1 MVPPTNSS
9 TTNDM
14 ITEEPISPH
23 QIPRLTR
30 RLTGF
35 LPQEIKAI
43 DATIPLKSR
52 SLWQKHQ
59 VKKFENADQ
68 FEGRFIDH
76 VETTLARSLYNCDDL
91 AAYEATSMAVRDNLT
106 IDWNKTQQKF
116 TTRDPKRIYYLSL
129 EFLMGRALDNA
140 LINMDI
146 SDKNETDVNGASG
159 KPTKKK
165 EGAATNTKEMVAESL
180 DELGFRLED
189 VIEQEPDAALGNGG
203 LGRLAACF
211 IDSMATE
218 NIPAWGYGLRYEYG
232 IFAQKIIDG
241 YQVETPDYWLNLGN
255 AWEIER
261 NEVQFPVTF
270 YGYVDRSE
278 KNTSTLA
285 ASQWIGGERVLAC
298 AYDFPVPGYKTSN
311 VNNLR
316 LWKAKPTTE
325 FDFAKFNSGDYQ
337 NSVEAQQRAESITAC
352 LYPNDNFEQGK
363 ELRLKQQYFWCSAS
377 LHDIIR
383 RYKKTKRPWREFPD
397 QVAIQLNDTHPTL
410 AVVELQR
417 ILVDLEKLDWHDAWD
432 IVTKTFAY
440 TNHTVMQEALEKWP
454 VGLFGHLLPRH
465 LEIIYDINWFF
476 LQDVAKKFP
485 KDVDL
490 LSRISIIEEGGQ
502 ERQIRMA
509 FLAVVGSH
517 KVNGVAELHSE
528 LIKTTIFGDFV
539 KFFGPSKFTN
549 VTNGITPRRWL
560 KSANPAL
567 DKLISETLQDPEGN
581 YLLDMPALTKLSALA
596 DDKEFQKKWYKV
608 KKDNKIRLADLIKKL
623 NGGVDIIDRE
633 HIDDTLFDMQ
643 VKRIHEYK
651 RQQLNI
657 FGVIYRYLAMK
668 TMIANGASLKEVEEK
683 FPRKVSFFGGK
694 SAPGYYMAKL
704 IIKLI
709 NSVGDVINN
718 DVEIGNLLKVVFIPE
733 YNVSKAE
740 IIIPASDLSEHIST
754 AGTEAS
760 GTSNMKFA
768 MNGGLIIGTVDGAN
782 VEITREIG
790 EDNIFLFGNLS
801 ENVEELRYNHQ
812 YQETPIPEDLDKV
825 LKHIEEGNF
834 SPENPNEFQPIV
846 DTIKAH
852 GDYYLCSDDFDSYI
866 ATQELVD
873 QVFHTQR
880 DEWTKKSIL
889 SVANCG
895 FFSSDRC
902 IQEYSETI
910 WNVEPVK
917 K

>member
-1 MVPPTNSS
+1 MPPASTS

-14 ITEEPISPH
+14 ITEEPTSPH

-35 LPQEIKAI
+35 LPQEIKSI
-43 DATIPLKSR
+43 DTMIPLKSR
-52 SLWQKHQ
+52 ALWNKHQ
-59 VKKFENADQ
+59 VKKFNKAEDFQ
-68 FEGRFIDH
+68 DRFIDH
-76 VETTLARSLYNCDDL
+76 VETTLARSLYNCDDM
-91 AAYEATSMAVRDNLT
+91 AAYEAASMSIRDNLV

-116 TTRDPKRIYYLSL
+116 TTRDPKRVYYLSL

-140 LINMDI
+140 LINMKIEDPE
-146 SDKNETDVNGASG
+146 DPAASKG
-159 KPTKKK
+159 KPREMIK
-165 EGAATNTKEMVAESL
+165 GAL
-180 DELGFRLED
+180 DDLGFKLED
-189 VIEQEPDAALGNGG
+189 VLDQEPDAGLGNGG

-211 IDSMATE
+211 VDSMATE
-218 NIPAWGYGLRYEYG
+218 GIPAWGYGLRYEYG

-241 YQVETPDYWLNLGN
+241 YQVETPDYWLNSGN
-255 AWEIER
+255 PWEIER
-261 NEVQFPVTF
+261 NEVQIPVTF
-270 YGYVDRSE
+270 YGYVDRPE
-278 KNTSTLA
+278 GGKTTLS
-285 ASQWIGGERVLAC
+285 ASQWIGGERVLAV
-298 AYDFPVPGYKTSN
+298 AYDFPVPGFKTSN

-316 LWKAKPTTE
+316 LWQARPTTE
-325 FDFAKFNSGDYQ
+325 FDFAKFNNGDYK
-337 NSVEAQQRAESITAC
+337 NSVAQQQRAESITAV
-352 LYPNDNFEQGK
+352 LYPNDNFAQGK
-363 ELRLKQQYFWCSAS
+363 ELRLKQQYFWCAAS
-377 LHDIIR
+377 LHDILR
-383 RYKKTKRPWREFPD
+383 RFKKSKRPWTEFPD

-410 AVVELQR
+410 AIVELQR
-417 ILVDLEKLDWHDAWD
+417 VLVDLEKLDWHEAWD

-490 LSRISIIEEGGQ
+490 LSRISIIEENSP

-509 FLAVVGSH
+509 FLAIVGSH

-528 LIKTTIFGDFV
+528 LIKTTIFKDFV
-539 KFFGPSKFTN
+539 KFYGPSKFVN

-560 KSANPAL
+560 KQANPSLA
-567 DKLISETLQDPEGN
+567 KLISETLNDPTEE
-581 YLLDMPALTKLSALA
+581 YLLDMAKLTQLGKYVE
-596 DDKEFQKKWYKV
+596 DREFLKKWNQV
-608 KKDNKIRLADLIKKL
+608 KLNNKIRLVDLIKKE
-623 NGGVDIIDRE
+623 NDGVDIINRE
-633 HIDDTLFDMQ
+633 YLDDTLFDMQ

-651 RQQLNI
+651 RQQLNV
-657 FGVIYRYLAMK
+657 FGIIYRYLAMK
-668 TMIANGASLKEVEEK
+668 NMLKNGASIEEVAK
-683 FPRKVSFFGGK
+683 KYPRKVSIFGGK

-709 NSVGDVINN
+709 NCVADIVNN
-718 DVEIGNLLKVVFIPE
+718 DESIEHLLKVVFVAD

-760 GTSNMKFA
+760 GTSNMKFV

-790 EDNIFLFGNLS
+790 EDNVFLFGNLS

-812 YQETPIPEDLDKV
+812 YHPQDLPSSLDSV
-825 LKHIEEGNF
+825 LSYIESGQF
-834 SPENPNEFQPIV
+834 SPENPNEFKPLV
-846 DTIKAH
+846 DSIKYH
-852 GDYYLCSDDFDSYI
+852 GDYYLVSDDFESYL
-866 ATQELVD
+866 ATHELVD
-873 QVFHTQR
+873 QEFHNQR
-880 DEWTKKSIL
+880 SEWLKKSVL
-889 SVANCG
+889 SVANVG

-902 IQEYSETI
+902 IEEYSDTI
-910 WNVEPVK
+910 WNVEPVT
-917 K
+917 

>member
-1 MVPPTNSS
+1 MAPATTS
-9 TTNDM
+9 TNDM
-14 ITEEPISPH
+14 ITEEPSSPR
-23 QIPRLTR
+23 QVPRLAR

-43 DATIPLKSR
+43 DSTIPLKSR
-52 SLWQKHQ
+52 ALWNKHQ
-59 VKKFENADQ
+59 VKKFDDAESFQ
-68 FEGRFIDH
+68 TRFIDH
-76 VETTLARSLYNCDDL
+76 VETTLARSLYNCDNL
-91 AAYEATSMAVRDNLT
+91 AAYEAASMSVRDNLI

-116 TTRDPKRIYYLSL
+116 TTRDPKRVYYLSL

-140 LINMDI
+140 LINMDLDDDEV
-146 SDKNETDVNGASG
+146 STDKNNSSNPNNSKGEKKSSRDIISGA
-159 KPTKKK
+159 
-165 EGAATNTKEMVAESL
+165 L

-189 VIEQEPDAALGNGG
+189 VLEQEPDAGLGNGG

-211 IDSMATE
+211 VDSMATE
-218 NIPAWGYGLRYEYG
+218 NIPAWGYGLRYQYG

-241 YQVETPDYWLNLGN
+241 YQVETPDYWLNFGN

-261 NEVQFPVTF
+261 NEVQIPITF
-270 YGYVDRSE
+270 YGYVERDDGKDS
-278 KNTSTLA
+278 TTLA
-285 ASQWIGGERVLAC
+285 PSQWIGGERVIAV
-298 AYDFPVPGYKTSN
+298 AYDFPVPGYKTNN

-316 LWKAKPTTE
+316 LWQARPTTE

-337 NSVEAQQRAESITAC
+337 NSVEQQQRAESITAV

-377 LHDIIR
+377 LHDIVR
-383 RYKKTKRPWREFPD
+383 RFKKSKRPWAEFPD
-397 QVAIQLNDTHPTL
+397 EVAIQLNDTHPTL
-410 AVVELQR
+410 AIVELQR
-417 ILVDLEKLDWHDAWD
+417 ILVDLEKLDWHEAWK
-432 IVTKTFAY
+432 IVTATFAY

-476 LQDVAKKFP
+476 LQEVAKKFP
-485 KDVDL
+485 KDLDL
-490 LSRISIIEEGGQ
+490 LSRISIIEESGP

-509 FLAVVGSH
+509 YLAIVGSH

-528 LIKTTIFGDFV
+528 LIKKTIFSDFV
-539 KFFGPSKFTN
+539 KFYGASKFTN

-560 KSANPAL
+560 RQANPKLAE
-567 DKLISETLQDPEGN
+567 LISQTLNDPQ
-581 YLLDMPALTKLSALA
+581 YDFLLDMPRLTLLNKLA
-596 DDKEFQKKWYKV
+596 DDKEFHKKWNEV
-608 KKDNKIRLADLIKKL
+608 KIHNKLRLADLIKKL
-623 NGGVDIIDRE
+623 NDGVDIIDRE
-633 HIDDTLFDMQ
+633 HIATTLFDVQ

-657 FGVIYRYLAMK
+657 FGVLYRYLAMK
-668 TMIANGASLKEVEEK
+668 TMLQNGSTLEEVAK
-683 FPRKVSFFGGK
+683 VFPRKVSIFGGK

-709 NSVGDVINN
+709 NSVSEVINN
-718 DVEIGNLLKVVFIPE
+718 DIEIGDLLKVVFIPD

-812 YQETPIPEDLDKV
+812 YNPQELPENLEKV
-825 LKHIEEGNF
+825 LEYIERGEF
-834 SPENPNEFQPIV
+834 TDNPSEFQPIV
-846 DTIKAH
+846 DAVRKH
-852 GDYYLCSDDFDSYI
+852 GDYYLVSDDFDSYI

-873 QVFHTQR
+873 QVFHNEK
-880 DEWTKKSIL
+880 DEWIKKSIL
-889 SVANCG
+889 SVANIG

-902 IQEYSETI
+902 IQEYAETI

-917 K
+917 Q

>member
-1 MVPPTNSS
+1 MPPASTS

-14 ITEEPISPH
+14 ITEEPTSPH

-35 LPQEIKAI
+35 LPQEIKSI
-43 DATIPLKSR
+43 DTMIPLKSR
-52 SLWQKHQ
+52 ALWNKHQ
-59 VKKFENADQ
+59 VKKFNKAEDFQ
-68 FEGRFIDH
+68 DRFIDH
-76 VETTLARSLYNCDDL
+76 VETTLARSLYNCDDM
-91 AAYEATSMAVRDNLT
+91 AAYEAASMSIRDNLI

-116 TTRDPKRIYYLSL
+116 TTRDPKRVYYLSL

-140 LINMDI
+140 LINMKIEDPE
-146 SDKNETDVNGASG
+146 DPAASKG
-159 KPTKKK
+159 KPREMIK
-165 EGAATNTKEMVAESL
+165 GAL
-180 DELGFRLED
+180 DDLGFKLED
-189 VIEQEPDAALGNGG
+189 VLDQEPDAGLGNGG

-211 IDSMATE
+211 VDSMATE
-218 NIPAWGYGLRYEYG
+218 GIPAWGYGLRYEYG

-241 YQVETPDYWLNLGN
+241 YQVETPDYWLNSGN
-255 AWEIER
+255 PWEIER
-261 NEVQFPVTF
+261 NEVQIPVTF
-270 YGYVDRSE
+270 YGYVDRPE
-278 KNTSTLA
+278 GGKTTLS
-285 ASQWIGGERVLAC
+285 ASQWIGGERVLAV
-298 AYDFPVPGYKTSN
+298 AYDFPVPGFKTSN

-316 LWKAKPTTE
+316 LWQARPTTE
-325 FDFAKFNSGDYQ
+325 FDFAKFNNGDYK
-337 NSVEAQQRAESITAC
+337 NSVAQQQRAESITAV
-352 LYPNDNFEQGK
+352 LYPNDNFAQGK
-363 ELRLKQQYFWCSAS
+363 ELRLKQQYFWCAAS
-377 LHDIIR
+377 LHDILR
-383 RYKKTKRPWREFPD
+383 RFKKSKRPWTEFPD

-410 AVVELQR
+410 AIVELQR
-417 ILVDLEKLDWHDAWD
+417 VLVDLEKLDWHEAWD

-490 LSRISIIEEGGQ
+490 LSRISIIEENSP

-509 FLAVVGSH
+509 FLAIVGSH

-528 LIKTTIFGDFV
+528 LIKTTIFKDFV
-539 KFFGPSKFTN
+539 KFYGPSKFVN

-560 KSANPAL
+560 KQANPSLA
-567 DKLISETLQDPEGN
+567 KLISETLNDPTEE
-581 YLLDMPALTKLSALA
+581 YLLDMAKLTQLGKYVE
-596 DDKEFQKKWYKV
+596 DKEFLKKWNQV
-608 KKDNKIRLADLIKKL
+608 KLNNKIRLVDLIKKE
-623 NGGVDIIDRE
+623 NDGVDIINRE
-633 HIDDTLFDMQ
+633 YLDDTLFDMQ

-651 RQQLNI
+651 RQQLNV
-657 FGVIYRYLAMK
+657 FGIIYRYLAMK
-668 TMIANGASLKEVEEK
+668 NMLKNGASIEEVAK
-683 FPRKVSFFGGK
+683 KYPRKVSIFGGK

-709 NSVGDVINN
+709 NCVADIVNN
-718 DVEIGNLLKVVFIPE
+718 DESIEHLLKVVFVAD

-760 GTSNMKFA
+760 GTSNMKFV

-790 EDNIFLFGNLS
+790 EDNVFLFGNLS

-812 YQETPIPEDLDKV
+812 YHPQDLPSSLDSV
-825 LKHIEEGNF
+825 LSYIESGQF
-834 SPENPNEFQPIV
+834 SPENPNEFKPLV
-846 DTIKAH
+846 DSIKYH
-852 GDYYLCSDDFDSYI
+852 GDYYLVSDDFESYL
-866 ATQELVD
+866 ATHELVD
-873 QVFHTQR
+873 QEFHNQR
-880 DEWTKKSIL
+880 SEWLKKSVL
-889 SVANCG
+889 SVANVG

-902 IQEYSETI
+902 IEEYSDTI
-910 WNVEPVK
+910 WNVEPVT
-917 K
+917 

>member
-1 MVPPTNSS
+1 MPPASTS

-14 ITEEPISPH
+14 ITEEPTSPH

-35 LPQEIKAI
+35 LPQEIKSI
-43 DATIPLKSR
+43 DAMIPLKSR
-52 SLWQKHQ
+52 ALWNKHQ
-59 VKKFENADQ
+59 VKKFNKAEDFQ
-68 FEGRFIDH
+68 DRFIDH
-76 VETTLARSLYNCDDL
+76 VETTLARSLYNCDDM
-91 AAYEATSMAVRDNLT
+91 AAYEAASMSIRDNLV

-116 TTRDPKRIYYLSL
+116 TTRDPKRVYYLSL

-140 LINMDI
+140 LINMKIEDPEDPAASKGEPREMI
-146 SDKNETDVNGASG
+146 KGA
-159 KPTKKK
+159 
-165 EGAATNTKEMVAESL
+165 L
-180 DELGFRLED
+180 DDLGFKLED
-189 VIEQEPDAALGNGG
+189 VLDQEPDAGLGNGG

-211 IDSMATE
+211 VDSMATE
-218 NIPAWGYGLRYEYG
+218 GIPAWGYGLRYEYG

-241 YQVETPDYWLNLGN
+241 YQVETPDYWLNSGN
-255 AWEIER
+255 PWEIER
-261 NEVQFPVTF
+261 NEVQIPVTF
-270 YGYVDRSE
+270 YGYVDRPE
-278 KNTSTLA
+278 GGKTTLS
-285 ASQWIGGERVLAC
+285 ASQWIGGERVLAV
-298 AYDFPVPGYKTSN
+298 AYDFPVPGFKTSN

-316 LWKAKPTTE
+316 LWQARPTTE
-325 FDFAKFNSGDYQ
+325 FDFAKFNNGDYK
-337 NSVEAQQRAESITAC
+337 NSVAQQQRAESITAV
-352 LYPNDNFEQGK
+352 LYPNDNFAQGK
-363 ELRLKQQYFWCSAS
+363 ELRLKQQYFWCAAS
-377 LHDIIR
+377 LHDILR
-383 RYKKTKRPWREFPD
+383 RFKKSKRPWTEFPD

-410 AVVELQR
+410 AIVELQR
-417 ILVDLEKLDWHDAWD
+417 VLVDLEKLDWHEAWD

-490 LSRISIIEEGGQ
+490 LSRISIIEENSP

-509 FLAVVGSH
+509 FLAIVGSH

-528 LIKTTIFGDFV
+528 LIKTTIFKDFV
-539 KFFGPSKFTN
+539 KFYGPSKFVN

-560 KSANPAL
+560 KQANPSLA
-567 DKLISETLQDPEGN
+567 KLISETLNDPTEE
-581 YLLDMPALTKLSALA
+581 YLLDMAKLTQLGKYVE
-596 DDKEFQKKWYKV
+596 DREFLKKWNQV
-608 KKDNKIRLADLIKKL
+608 KLNNKIRLVDLIKKE
-623 NGGVDIIDRE
+623 NDGVDIINRE
-633 HIDDTLFDMQ
+633 YLDDTLFDMQ

-651 RQQLNI
+651 RQQLNV
-657 FGVIYRYLAMK
+657 FGIIYRYLAMK
-668 TMIANGASLKEVEEK
+668 NMLKNGASIEEVAK
-683 FPRKVSFFGGK
+683 KYPRKVSIFGGK

-709 NSVGDVINN
+709 NCVADIVNN
-718 DVEIGNLLKVVFIPE
+718 DESIEHLLKVVFVAD

-760 GTSNMKFA
+760 GTSNMKFV

-790 EDNIFLFGNLS
+790 EDNVFLFGNLS

-812 YQETPIPEDLDKV
+812 YHPQGLPSSLDSV
-825 LKHIEEGNF
+825 LSYIESGQF
-834 SPENPNEFQPIV
+834 SPENPNEFKPLV
-846 DTIKAH
+846 DSIKYH
-852 GDYYLCSDDFDSYI
+852 GDYYLVSDDFESYL
-866 ATQELVD
+866 ATHELVD
-873 QVFHTQR
+873 QEFHNQR
-880 DEWTKKSIL
+880 SEWLKKSVL
-889 SVANCG
+889 SVANVG

-902 IQEYSETI
+902 IEEYSDTI
-910 WNVEPVK
+910 WNVEPVT
-917 K
+917 

>member
-1 MVPPTNSS
+1 MTTS

-14 ITEEPISPH
+14 IPEEPRAPH
-23 QIPRLTR
+23 VPRLTR

-35 LPQEIKAI
+35 LPQEIKSI
-43 DATIPLKSR
+43 DTIIPLQSR
-52 SLWQKHQ
+52 KIWSKHQ
-59 VKKFENADQ
+59 VKKFEDGNE
-68 FEGRFIDH
+68 FEQRFIGH

-91 AAYEATSMAVRDNLT
+91 AAYEATSLSVRDNLI
-106 IDWNKTQQKF
+106 IDWNATQQRI
-116 TTRDPKRIYYLSL
+116 TARDPKRVYYLSL

-140 LINMDI
+140 LINMQVEKPD
-146 SDKNETDVNGASG
+146 ASG
-159 KPTKKK
+159 TENSRK
-165 EGAATNTKEMVAESL
+165 MVAKSL
-180 DELGFRLED
+180 EELGFRLED
-189 VIEQEPDAALGNGG
+189 VIQKEPDAALGNGG

-211 IDSMATE
+211 VDSMATQ

-241 YQVETPDYWLNLGN
+241 YQVETPDYWLNFGDP
-255 AWEIER
+255 WDIER
-261 NEVQFPVTF
+261 NEIQVPVTF
-270 YGYVDRSE
+270 YGYVDRQSQD
-278 KNTSTLA
+278 TSTL
-285 ASQWIGGERVLAC
+285 SPSEWIGGERVLAV
-298 AYDFPVPGYKTSN
+298 AYDFPVPGYKTST

-316 LWKAKPTTE
+316 LWKARPTTE
-325 FDFAKFNSGDYQ
+325 FDFAKFNSGDYK
-337 NSVEAQQRAESITAC
+337 NSVDQQQRAESITAV
-352 LYPNDNFEQGK
+352 LYPNDNFNQGK
-363 ELRLKQQYFWCSAS
+363 ELRLKQQYFWCAAS

-383 RYKKTKRPWREFPD
+383 RFKKSQKPWSEFPD

-417 ILVDLEKLDWHDAWD
+417 VLVDMEKLDWHEAWS
-432 IVTKTFAY
+432 IVVKTFSY

-454 VGLFGHLLPRH
+454 IGLFGHLLPRH

-476 LQDVAKKFP
+476 LKEVEKKFP
-485 KDVDL
+485 KDLGL
-490 LSRISIIEEGGQ
+490 LGRVSIIEEASP
-502 ERQIRMA
+502 ERQVRMA
-509 FLAVVGSH
+509 FLAIVGSH

-528 LIKTTIFGDFV
+528 LIKTTIFQDFV
-539 KFFGPSKFTN
+539 KVYGEKKFTN

-560 KSANPAL
+560 KQANPQLA
-567 DKLISETLQDPEGN
+567 KLIGEALNDPDEN
-581 YLLDMPALTKLSALA
+581 FLLHMSNLTELAKKA
-596 DDKEFQKKWYKV
+596 DDADFQEKWDKV
-608 KKDNKIRLADLIKKL
+608 KAANKLQLADLIRDT
-623 NGGVDIIDRE
+623 NNGVDIIDRE
-633 HIDDTLFDMQ
+633 HIKNTLFDIQ

-651 RQQLNI
+651 RQQMNI

-668 TMIANGASLKEVEEK
+668 KLLQEGATIEEVAK
-683 FPRKVSFFGGK
+683 KYPRKASIFGGK

-709 NSVGDVINN
+709 NSVAEVVNN
-718 DVEIGNLLKVVFIPE
+718 DEEIADLLKVVFIPD

-760 GTSNMKFA
+760 GTSNMKFV

-812 YQETPIPEDLDKV
+812 FQEASMPAELDMVIKY
-825 LKHIEEGNF
+825 IESGKFCPDNA
-834 SPENPNEFQPIV
+834 SEFKPLT
-846 DTIKAH
+846 DSIKQH
-852 GDYYLCSDDFDSYI
+852 GDYYLVSDDFQSYL

-873 QVFHTQR
+873 EVYHGQKQ
-880 DEWTKKSIL
+880 EWLKKSIL
-889 SVANCG
+889 SVANVG

-902 IQEYSETI
+902 IDEYSETI

-917 K
+917 PEE

>member
-1 MVPPTNSS
+1 MPPASTS

-14 ITEEPISPH
+14 ITEEPTSPH

-35 LPQEIKAI
+35 LPQEIKSI
-43 DATIPLKSR
+43 DTMIPLKSR
-52 SLWQKHQ
+52 ALWNKHQ
-59 VKKFENADQ
+59 VKKFNKAEDFQ
-68 FEGRFIDH
+68 DRFIDH
-76 VETTLARSLYNCDDL
+76 VETTLARSLYNCDDM
-91 AAYEATSMAVRDNLT
+91 AAYEAASMSIRDNLV

-116 TTRDPKRIYYLSL
+116 TTRDPKRVYYLSL

-140 LINMDI
+140 LINMKIEDPEDPAASKGEPREMI
-146 SDKNETDVNGASG
+146 KGA
-159 KPTKKK
+159 
-165 EGAATNTKEMVAESL
+165 L
-180 DELGFRLED
+180 DDLGFKLED
-189 VIEQEPDAALGNGG
+189 VLDQEPDAGLGNGG

-211 IDSMATE
+211 VDSMATE
-218 NIPAWGYGLRYEYG
+218 GIPAWGYGLRYEYG

-241 YQVETPDYWLNLGN
+241 YQVETPDYWLNSGN
-255 AWEIER
+255 PWEIER
-261 NEVQFPVTF
+261 NEVQIPVTF
-270 YGYVDRSE
+270 YGYVDRPE
-278 KNTSTLA
+278 GGKTTLS
-285 ASQWIGGERVLAC
+285 ASQWIGGERVLAV
-298 AYDFPVPGYKTSN
+298 AYDFPVPGFKTSN

-316 LWKAKPTTE
+316 LWQARPTTE
-325 FDFAKFNSGDYQ
+325 FDFAKFNNGDYK
-337 NSVEAQQRAESITAC
+337 NSVAQQQRAESITAV
-352 LYPNDNFEQGK
+352 LYPNDNFAQGK
-363 ELRLKQQYFWCSAS
+363 ELRLKQQYFWCAAS
-377 LHDIIR
+377 LHDILR
-383 RYKKTKRPWREFPD
+383 RFKKSKRPWTEFPD

-410 AVVELQR
+410 AIVELQR
-417 ILVDLEKLDWHDAWD
+417 VLVDLEKLDWHEAWD

-490 LSRISIIEEGGQ
+490 LSRISIIEENSP

-509 FLAVVGSH
+509 FLAIVGSH

-528 LIKTTIFGDFV
+528 LIKTTIFKDFV
-539 KFFGPSKFTN
+539 KFYGPSKFVN

-560 KSANPAL
+560 KQANPSLA
-567 DKLISETLQDPEGN
+567 KLISETLNDPTEE
-581 YLLDMPALTKLSALA
+581 YLLDMAKLTQLGKYVE
-596 DDKEFQKKWYKV
+596 DKEFLKKWNQV
-608 KKDNKIRLADLIKKL
+608 KLNNKIRLVDLIKKE
-623 NGGVDIIDRE
+623 NDGVDIINRE
-633 HIDDTLFDMQ
+633 YLDDTLFDMQ

-651 RQQLNI
+651 RQQLNV
-657 FGVIYRYLAMK
+657 FGIIYRYLAMK
-668 TMIANGASLKEVEEK
+668 NMLKNGASIEEVAK
-683 FPRKVSFFGGK
+683 KYPRKVSIFGGK

-709 NSVGDVINN
+709 NCVADIVNN
-718 DVEIGNLLKVVFIPE
+718 DESIEHLLKVVFVAD

-760 GTSNMKFA
+760 GTSNMKFV

-790 EDNIFLFGNLS
+790 EDNVFLFGNLS

-812 YQETPIPEDLDKV
+812 YHPQDLPSSLDSV
-825 LKHIEEGNF
+825 LSYIESGQF
-834 SPENPNEFQPIV
+834 SPENPNEFKPLV
-846 DTIKAH
+846 DSIKHH
-852 GDYYLCSDDFDSYI
+852 GDYYLVSDDFESYL
-866 ATQELVD
+866 ATHELVD
-873 QVFHTQR
+873 QEFHNQR
-880 DEWTKKSIL
+880 SEWLKKSVL
-889 SVANCG
+889 SVANVG

-902 IQEYSETI
+902 IEEYSDTI
-910 WNVEPVK
+910 WNVEPVT
-917 K
+917 

>member
-1 MVPPTNSS
+1 MPPASTS

-14 ITEEPISPH
+14 ITEEPTSPH

-35 LPQEIKAI
+35 LPQEIKSI
-43 DATIPLKSR
+43 DTMIPLKSR
-52 SLWQKHQ
+52 ALWNKHQ
-59 VKKFENADQ
+59 VKKFNKAEDFQ
-68 FEGRFIDH
+68 DRFIDH
-76 VETTLARSLYNCDDL
+76 VETTLARSLYNCDDM
-91 AAYEATSMAVRDNLT
+91 AAYEAASMSIRDNLV

-116 TTRDPKRIYYLSL
+116 TTRDPKRVYYLSL

-140 LINMDI
+140 LINMKIEDPE
-146 SDKNETDVNGASG
+146 DPAASKG
-159 KPTKKK
+159 KPREMIK
-165 EGAATNTKEMVAESL
+165 GAL
-180 DELGFRLED
+180 DDLGFKLED
-189 VIEQEPDAALGNGG
+189 VLDQEPDAGLGNGG

-211 IDSMATE
+211 VDSMATE
-218 NIPAWGYGLRYEYG
+218 GIPAWGYGLRYEYG

-241 YQVETPDYWLNLGN
+241 YQVETPDYWLNSGN
-255 AWEIER
+255 PWEIER
-261 NEVQFPVTF
+261 NEVQIPVTF
-270 YGYVDRSE
+270 YGYVDRPE
-278 KNTSTLA
+278 GGKTTLS
-285 ASQWIGGERVLAC
+285 ASQWIGGERVLAV
-298 AYDFPVPGYKTSN
+298 AYDFPVPGFKTSN

-316 LWKAKPTTE
+316 LWQARPTTE
-325 FDFAKFNSGDYQ
+325 FDFAKFNSGDYK
-337 NSVEAQQRAESITAC
+337 NSVAQQQRAESITAV
-352 LYPNDNFEQGK
+352 LYPNDNFAQGK
-363 ELRLKQQYFWCSAS
+363 ELRLKQQYFWCAAS
-377 LHDIIR
+377 LHDILR
-383 RYKKTKRPWREFPD
+383 RFKKSKRPWTEFPD

-410 AVVELQR
+410 AIVELQR
-417 ILVDLEKLDWHDAWD
+417 VLVDLEKLDWHEAWD

-490 LSRISIIEEGGQ
+490 LSRISIIEENSP

-509 FLAVVGSH
+509 FLAIVGSH

-528 LIKTTIFGDFV
+528 LIKTTIFKDFV
-539 KFFGPSKFTN
+539 KFYGPSKFVN

-560 KSANPAL
+560 KQANPSLA
-567 DKLISETLQDPEGN
+567 KLISETLNDPTEE
-581 YLLDMPALTKLSALA
+581 YLLDMAKLTQLGKYVE
-596 DDKEFQKKWYKV
+596 DKEFLKKWNQV
-608 KKDNKIRLADLIKKL
+608 KLNNKIRLVDLIKKE
-623 NGGVDIIDRE
+623 NDGVDIINRE
-633 HIDDTLFDMQ
+633 YLDDTLFDMQ

-651 RQQLNI
+651 RQQLNV
-657 FGVIYRYLAMK
+657 FGIIYRYLAMK
-668 TMIANGASLKEVEEK
+668 NMLKNGASIEEVAK
-683 FPRKVSFFGGK
+683 KYPRKVSIFGGK

-709 NSVGDVINN
+709 NCVADIVNN
-718 DVEIGNLLKVVFIPE
+718 DESIEHLLKVVFVAD

-760 GTSNMKFA
+760 GTSNMKFV

-790 EDNIFLFGNLS
+790 EDNVFLFGNLS

-812 YQETPIPEDLDKV
+812 YHPQDLPSSLDSV
-825 LKHIEEGNF
+825 LSYIESGQF
-834 SPENPNEFQPIV
+834 SPENPNEFKPLV
-846 DTIKAH
+846 DSIKYH
-852 GDYYLCSDDFDSYI
+852 GDYYLVSDDFESYL
-866 ATQELVD
+866 ATHELVD
-873 QVFHTQR
+873 QEFHNQR
-880 DEWTKKSIL
+880 SEWLKKSVL
-889 SVANCG
+889 SVANVG

-902 IQEYSETI
+902 IEEYSDTI
-910 WNVEPVK
+910 WNVEPVT
-917 K
+917 

>member
-1 MVPPTNSS
+1 MPPASTS

-14 ITEEPISPH
+14 ITEEPTSPH

-35 LPQEIKAI
+35 LPQEIKSI
-43 DATIPLKSR
+43 DTMIPLKSR
-52 SLWQKHQ
+52 ALWNKHQ
-59 VKKFENADQ
+59 VKKFNKAEDFQ
-68 FEGRFIDH
+68 DRFIDH
-76 VETTLARSLYNCDDL
+76 VETTLARSLYNCDDM
-91 AAYEATSMAVRDNLT
+91 AAYEAASMSIRDNLV

-116 TTRDPKRIYYLSL
+116 TTRDPKRVYYLSL

-140 LINMDI
+140 LINMKIEDPE
-146 SDKNETDVNGASG
+146 DPAASKG
-159 KPTKKK
+159 KPREMIK
-165 EGAATNTKEMVAESL
+165 GAL
-180 DELGFRLED
+180 DDLGFKLED
-189 VIEQEPDAALGNGG
+189 VLDQEPDAGLGNGG

-211 IDSMATE
+211 VDSMATE
-218 NIPAWGYGLRYEYG
+218 GIPAWGYGLRYEYG

-241 YQVETPDYWLNLGN
+241 YQVETPDYWLNSGN
-255 AWEIER
+255 PWEIER
-261 NEVQFPVTF
+261 NEVQIPVTF
-270 YGYVDRSE
+270 YGYVDRPE
-278 KNTSTLA
+278 GGKTTLS
-285 ASQWIGGERVLAC
+285 ASQWIGGERVLAV
-298 AYDFPVPGYKTSN
+298 AYDFPVPGFKTSN

-316 LWKAKPTTE
+316 LWQARPTTE
-325 FDFAKFNSGDYQ
+325 FDFAKFNNGDYK
-337 NSVEAQQRAESITAC
+337 NSVAQQQRAESITAV
-352 LYPNDNFEQGK
+352 LYPNDNFAQGK
-363 ELRLKQQYFWCSAS
+363 ELRLKQQYFWCAAS
-377 LHDIIR
+377 LHDILR
-383 RYKKTKRPWREFPD
+383 RFKKSKRPWTEFPD

-410 AVVELQR
+410 AIVELQR
-417 ILVDLEKLDWHDAWD
+417 VLVDLEKLDWHEAWD

-490 LSRISIIEEGGQ
+490 LSRISIIEENSP

-509 FLAVVGSH
+509 FLAIVGSH

-528 LIKTTIFGDFV
+528 LIKTTIFKDFV
-539 KFFGPSKFTN
+539 KFYGPSKFVN

-560 KSANPAL
+560 KQANPSLA
-567 DKLISETLQDPEGN
+567 KLISETLNDPTEE
-581 YLLDMPALTKLSALA
+581 YLLDMAKLTQLGKYVE
-596 DDKEFQKKWYKV
+596 DKEFLKKWNQIKLN
-608 KKDNKIRLADLIKKL
+608 NKIRLVDLIKKE
-623 NGGVDIIDRE
+623 NDGVDIINRE
-633 HIDDTLFDMQ
+633 YLDDTLFDMQ

-651 RQQLNI
+651 RQQLNV
-657 FGVIYRYLAMK
+657 FGIIYRYLAMK
-668 TMIANGASLKEVEEK
+668 NMLKNGASIEEVAK
-683 FPRKVSFFGGK
+683 KYPRKVSIFGGK

-709 NSVGDVINN
+709 NCVADIVNN
-718 DVEIGNLLKVVFIPE
+718 DESIEHLLKVVFVAD

-760 GTSNMKFA
+760 GTSNMKFV

-790 EDNIFLFGNLS
+790 EDNVFLFGNLS

-812 YQETPIPEDLDKV
+812 YHPQDLPSSLDSV
-825 LKHIEEGNF
+825 LSYIESGQF
-834 SPENPNEFQPIV
+834 SPENPNEFKPLV
-846 DTIKAH
+846 DSIKYH
-852 GDYYLCSDDFDSYI
+852 GDYYLVSDDFESYL
-866 ATQELVD
+866 ATHELVD
-873 QVFHTQR
+873 QEFHNQR
-880 DEWTKKSIL
+880 SEWLKKSVL
-889 SVANCG
+889 SVANVG

-902 IQEYSETI
+902 IEEYSDTI
-910 WNVEPVK
+910 WNVEPVT
-917 K
+917 

>member
-1 MVPPTNSS
+1 MPPASTS

-14 ITEEPISPH
+14 ITEEPTSPH

-43 DATIPLKSR
+43 DTMIPLKSR
-52 SLWQKHQ
+52 ALWNKHQ
-59 VKKFENADQ
+59 VKKFNKAEDFQ
-68 FEGRFIDH
+68 DRFIDH
-76 VETTLARSLYNCDDL
+76 VETTLARSLYNCDDM
-91 AAYEATSMAVRDNLT
+91 AAYEAASMSIRDNLV

-116 TTRDPKRIYYLSL
+116 TTRDPKRVYYLSL

-140 LINMDI
+140 LINMKIEDPE
-146 SDKNETDVNGASG
+146 DPAASKG
-159 KPTKKK
+159 KPREMIK
-165 EGAATNTKEMVAESL
+165 GAL
-180 DELGFRLED
+180 DDLGFKLED
-189 VIEQEPDAALGNGG
+189 VLDQEPDAGLGNGG

-211 IDSMATE
+211 VDSMATE
-218 NIPAWGYGLRYEYG
+218 GIPAWGYGLRYEYG

-241 YQVETPDYWLNLGN
+241 YQVETPDYWLNSGN
-255 AWEIER
+255 PWEIER
-261 NEVQFPVTF
+261 NEVQIPVTF
-270 YGYVDRSE
+270 YGYVDRPE
-278 KNTSTLA
+278 GGKTTLS
-285 ASQWIGGERVLAC
+285 ASQWIGGERVLAV
-298 AYDFPVPGYKTSN
+298 AYDFPVPGFKTSN

-316 LWKAKPTTE
+316 LWQARPTTE
-325 FDFAKFNSGDYQ
+325 FDFAKFNNGDYK
-337 NSVEAQQRAESITAC
+337 NSVAQQQRAESITAV
-352 LYPNDNFEQGK
+352 LYPNDNFAQGK
-363 ELRLKQQYFWCSAS
+363 ELRLKQEYFWCAAS
-377 LHDIIR
+377 LHDILR
-383 RYKKTKRPWREFPD
+383 RFKKSKRPWTEFPD

-410 AVVELQR
+410 AIVELQR
-417 ILVDLEKLDWHDAWD
+417 VLVDLEKLDWHEAWD

-490 LSRISIIEEGGQ
+490 LSRISIIEENSP

-509 FLAVVGSH
+509 FLAIVGSH

-528 LIKTTIFGDFV
+528 LIKTTIFKDFV
-539 KFFGPSKFTN
+539 KFYGPSKFVN

-560 KSANPAL
+560 KQANPSLA
-567 DKLISETLQDPEGN
+567 KLISETLNDPTEE
-581 YLLDMPALTKLSALA
+581 YLLDMAKLTQLGKYVE
-596 DDKEFQKKWYKV
+596 DKEFLKKWNQV
-608 KKDNKIRLADLIKKL
+608 KLNNKIRLVDLIKKE
-623 NGGVDIIDRE
+623 NDGVDIINRE
-633 HIDDTLFDMQ
+633 YLDDTLFDMQ

-651 RQQLNI
+651 RQQLNV
-657 FGVIYRYLAMK
+657 FGIIYRYLAMK
-668 TMIANGASLKEVEEK
+668 NMLKNGASIEEVAK
-683 FPRKVSFFGGK
+683 KYPRKVSIFGGK

-709 NSVGDVINN
+709 NCVADIVNN
-718 DVEIGNLLKVVFIPE
+718 DESIEHLLKVVFVAD

-760 GTSNMKFA
+760 GTSNMKFV

-790 EDNIFLFGNLS
+790 EDNVFLFGNLS

-812 YQETPIPEDLDKV
+812 YHPQDLPSSLDSV
-825 LKHIEEGNF
+825 LSYIESGQF
-834 SPENPNEFQPIV
+834 SPENPNEFRPLV
-846 DTIKAH
+846 DSIKYH
-852 GDYYLCSDDFDSYI
+852 GDYYLVSDDFESYL
-866 ATQELVD
+866 ATHELVD
-873 QVFHTQR
+873 QEFHNQR
-880 DEWTKKSIL
+880 SEWLKKSVL
-889 SVANCG
+889 SVANVG

-902 IQEYSETI
+902 IEEYSDTI
-910 WNVEPVK
+910 WNVEPVT
-917 K
+917 

>member
-1 MVPPTNSS
+1 MPPASTS

-14 ITEEPISPH
+14 ITEEPTSPH

-35 LPQEIKAI
+35 LPQEIKSI
-43 DATIPLKSR
+43 ETMIPLKSR
-52 SLWQKHQ
+52 ALWNKHQ
-59 VKKFENADQ
+59 VKKFNKAEDFQ
-68 FEGRFIDH
+68 DRFIDH
-76 VETTLARSLYNCDDL
+76 VETTLARSLYNCDDM
-91 AAYEATSMAVRDNLT
+91 AAYEAASMSIRDNLV

-116 TTRDPKRIYYLSL
+116 TTRDPKRVYYLSL

-140 LINMDI
+140 LINMKIEDPE
-146 SDKNETDVNGASG
+146 DPAASKG
-159 KPTKKK
+159 KPREMIK
-165 EGAATNTKEMVAESL
+165 GAL
-180 DELGFRLED
+180 DDLGFKLED
-189 VIEQEPDAALGNGG
+189 VLDQEPDAGLGNGG

-211 IDSMATE
+211 VDSMATE
-218 NIPAWGYGLRYEYG
+218 GIPAWGYGLRYEYG

-241 YQVETPDYWLNLGN
+241 YQVETPDYWLNSGN
-255 AWEIER
+255 PWEIER
-261 NEVQFPVTF
+261 NEVQIPVTF
-270 YGYVDRSE
+270 YGYVDRPE
-278 KNTSTLA
+278 GGKTTLS
-285 ASQWIGGERVLAC
+285 ASQWIGGERVLAV
-298 AYDFPVPGYKTSN
+298 AYDFPVPGFKTSN

-316 LWKAKPTTE
+316 LWQARPTTE
-325 FDFAKFNSGDYQ
+325 FDFAKFNNGDYK
-337 NSVEAQQRAESITAC
+337 NSVAQQQRAESITAV
-352 LYPNDNFEQGK
+352 LYPNDNFAQGK
-363 ELRLKQQYFWCSAS
+363 ELRLKQQYFWCAAS
-377 LHDIIR
+377 LHDILR
-383 RYKKTKRPWREFPD
+383 RFKKSKRPWTEFPD

-410 AVVELQR
+410 AIVELQR
-417 ILVDLEKLDWHDAWD
+417 VLVDLEKLDWHEAWD

-490 LSRISIIEEGGQ
+490 LSRISIIEENSP

-509 FLAVVGSH
+509 FLAIVGSH

-528 LIKTTIFGDFV
+528 LIKTTIFKDFV
-539 KFFGPSKFTN
+539 KFYGPSKFVN

-560 KSANPAL
+560 KQANPSLA
-567 DKLISETLQDPEGN
+567 KLISETLNDPTEE
-581 YLLDMPALTKLSALA
+581 YLLDMAKLTQLGKYVE
-596 DDKEFQKKWYKV
+596 DKEFLKKWNQV
-608 KKDNKIRLADLIKKL
+608 KLNNKIRLVDLIKKE
-623 NGGVDIIDRE
+623 NDGVDIINRE
-633 HIDDTLFDMQ
+633 YLDDTLFDMQ

-651 RQQLNI
+651 RQQLNV
-657 FGVIYRYLAMK
+657 FGIVYRYLAMK
-668 TMIANGASLKEVEEK
+668 NMLKNGASIEEVAK
-683 FPRKVSFFGGK
+683 KYPRKVSIFGGK

-709 NSVGDVINN
+709 NCVADIVNN
-718 DVEIGNLLKVVFIPE
+718 DESIEHLLKVVFVAD

-760 GTSNMKFA
+760 GTSNMKFV

-790 EDNIFLFGNLS
+790 EDNVFLFGNLS

-812 YQETPIPEDLDKV
+812 YHPQDLPSSLDSV
-825 LKHIEEGNF
+825 LSYIESGQF
-834 SPENPNEFQPIV
+834 SPENPNEFKPLV
-846 DTIKAH
+846 DSIKYH
-852 GDYYLCSDDFDSYI
+852 GDYYLVSDDFESYL
-866 ATQELVD
+866 ATHELVD
-873 QVFHTQR
+873 QEFHNQR
-880 DEWTKKSIL
+880 SEWLKKSVL
-889 SVANCG
+889 SVANVG

-902 IQEYSETI
+902 IEEYSDTI
-910 WNVEPVK
+910 WNVEPVT
-917 K
+917 

>member
-1 MVPPTNSS
+1 MASVNGSFQNDLISEGPGVATN
-9 TTNDM
+9 M
-14 ITEEPISPH
+14 A
-23 QIPRLTR
+23 RTR

-35 LPQEIKAI
+35 LPQEIKSI
-43 DATIPLKSR
+43 DSTIPLKSR
-52 SLWQKHQ
+52 TLWRKHE
-59 VKKFENADQ
+59 VKKIDDKDD
-68 FEGRFIDH
+68 FEGKFISH
-76 VETTLARSLYNCDDL
+76 VETSLARSIYNCDDL
-91 AAYEATSMAVRDNLT
+91 AAYEATSMSIRDNLV
-106 IDWNKTQQKF
+106 IDWNKTQQRM
-116 TTRDPKRIYYLSL
+116 TARDSKRVYYLSL

-140 LINMDI
+140 LINMEPATEDTE
-146 SDKNETDVNGASG
+146 DKTARDMVKNGLS
-159 KPTKKK
+159 
-165 EGAATNTKEMVAESL
+165 
-180 DELGFRLED
+180 ELGFKLED
-189 VIEQEPDAALGNGG
+189 VLVEEPDAGLGNGG

-211 IDSMATE
+211 IDSMTTE

-255 AWEIER
+255 KWEIER
-261 NEVQFPVTF
+261 NEIQVPVTF
-270 YGYVDRSE
+270 YGYVDRS
-278 KNTSTLA
+278 KKDSSTL
-285 ASQWIGGERVLAC
+285 SPSEWIGGERVLAV
-298 AYDFPVPGYKTSN
+298 AYDFPVPGFKTIT

-316 LWKAKPTTE
+316 LWRARPTTE
-325 FDFAKFNSGDYQ
+325 FDFAKFNTGDYK
-337 NSVEAQQRAESITAC
+337 NSVDQQQRAESITAC
-352 LYPNDNFEQGK
+352 LYPNDNFSQGK

-383 RYKKTKRPWREFPD
+383 RFKKTRRPWSEFPD

-417 ILVDLEKLDWHDAWD
+417 ILVDLEKLKWDEAWN
-432 IVTKTFAY
+432 IVTSVFSY
-440 TNHTVMQEALEKWP
+440 TNHTVLPEALEKWP

-476 LQDVAKKFP
+476 LKEVQRKFP
-485 KDVDL
+485 EDKAL
-490 LSRISIIEEGGQ
+490 LSRISIIEESSP
-502 ERQIRMA
+502 ERQVRMA
-509 FLAVVGSH
+509 YLAIVGSH

-528 LIKTTIFGDFV
+528 LIRTTIFKDFV
-539 KFFGPSKFTN
+539 KFYGPSKFVN

-560 KSANPAL
+560 KQANPQL
-567 DKLISETLQDPEGN
+567 SDLISETIKDPTN
-581 YLLDMPALTKLSALA
+581 NFLLDMSKLTQLAKYAGDKKFQARWDAVKLA
-596 DDKEFQKKWYKV
+596 
-608 KKDNKIRLADLIKKL
+608 NKIKLADLIKTL
-623 NGGVDIIDRE
+623 NGGKDIIERE
-633 HIDDTLFDMQ
+633 HINDTLFDIQ

-651 RQQLNI
+651 RQQMNV
-657 FGVIYRYLAMK
+657 FGVIHRYLAMK
-668 TMIANGASLKEVEEK
+668 KMLENGATLKEVEK
-683 FPRKVSFFGGK
+683 KYPRKVSIFGGK

-709 NSVGDVINN
+709 NSVADIVNN
-718 DVEIGNLLKVVFIPE
+718 DEELGHLLKVFFIPD

-760 GTSNMKFA
+760 GTSNMKFV

-801 ENVEELRYNHQ
+801 EKVEELRYDHKFHN
-812 YQETPIPEDLDKV
+812 PKIPEELEVVLDALV
-825 LKHIEEGNF
+825 SGMFL
-834 SPENPNEFQPIV
+834 PENPNEFRPLW
-846 DTIKAH
+846 DSIKQH
-852 GDYYLCSDDFDSYI
+852 SDYYLVSDDFVSYL

-873 QVFHTQR
+873 EVYHNQR
-880 DEWTKKSIL
+880 EEWIKKCIL

-902 IQEYSETI
+902 IEEYSDTI

-917 K
+917 PEA

>member
-1 MVPPTNSS
+1 MPPVSSS

-14 ITEEPISPH
+14 ITEEPSNPR

-35 LPQEIKAI
+35 LPQEIKSI

-52 SLWQKHQ
+52 ALWNKHQ
-59 VKKFENADQ
+59 VKKFEKADDFQ
-68 FEGRFIDH
+68 DRFIDH
-76 VETTLARSLYNCDDL
+76 VETTLGRSLYNCDEL
-91 AAYEATSMAVRDNLT
+91 AAYEATSMSVRDNLI
-106 IDWNKTQQKF
+106 IDWNKTQQKL
-116 TTRDPKRIYYLSL
+116 TTRDPKRVYYLSL

-140 LINMDI
+140 LINMD
-146 SDKNETDVNGASG
+146 NGDNSL
-159 KPTKKK
+159 KEEPRKLI
-165 EGAATNTKEMVAESL
+165 EGAL
-180 DELGFRLED
+180 DELGFKMED
-189 VIEQEPDAALGNGG
+189 VLDQEPDAGLGNGG

-211 IDSMATE
+211 VDSMATE
-218 NIPAWGYGLRYEYG
+218 NIPAWGYGLRYQYG
-232 IFAQKIIDG
+232 IFSQKIING
-241 YQVETPDYWLNLGN
+241 YQVETPDYWLNFGN

-261 NEVQFPVTF
+261 NEVQIPVTF
-270 YGYVDRSE
+270 YGYVDRDGKE
-278 KNTSTLA
+278 STTLQP
-285 ASQWIGGERVLAC
+285 SQWIGGERVLAV
-298 AYDFPVPGYKTSN
+298 AYDFPVPGFKTST

-316 LWKAKPTTE
+316 LWQARPTTE
-325 FDFAKFNSGDYQ
+325 FDFAKFNNGDYK
-337 NSVEAQQRAESITAC
+337 NSVGEQQRAESITAV
-352 LYPNDNFEQGK
+352 LYPNDNFAQGK

-377 LHDIIR
+377 LHDILR
-383 RYKKTKRPWREFPD
+383 RFKKTKRPWREFPD

-417 ILVDLEKLDWHDAWD
+417 ILVDLEKMDWHEAWD
-432 IVTKTFAY
+432 IVTKTFSY

-454 VGLFGHLLPRH
+454 VSLFGHLLPRH

-490 LSRISIIEEGGQ
+490 LSRISIIEEAG

-509 FLAVVGSH
+509 FLAIVGSH

-528 LIKTTIFGDFV
+528 LIKTTIFKDFV

-560 KSANPAL
+560 KQANPEMAAL
-567 DKLISETLQDPEGN
+567 IRDVLQDPSED
-581 YLLDMPALTKLSALA
+581 YLLDMTRLTELAKYA
-596 DDKEFQKKWYKV
+596 DDKKFQEKWNSIKEH
-608 KKDNKIRLADLIKKL
+608 NKLRLADLIKHE
-623 NGGVDIIDRE
+623 NDGVDLLDRE
-633 HIDDTLFDMQ
+633 HISDTLFDIQ

-651 RQQLNI
+651 RQQMNI
-657 FGVIYRYLAMK
+657 FGVIHRYLAMK
-668 TMIANGASLKEVEEK
+668 EMLKNGASLAEVEK
-683 FPRKVSFFGGK
+683 RYPRKVSIFGGK

-709 NSVGDVINN
+709 NSVGEIVNN
-718 DVEIGNLLKVVFIPE
+718 DKDIGDLLKVVFIAE

-740 IIIPASDLSEHIST
+740 VIIPASDLSEHIST

-760 GTSNMKFA
+760 GTSNMKFV

-790 EDNIFLFGNLS
+790 EDNIFLFGNLA
-801 ENVEELRYNHQ
+801 ENVEDLRYNHQ
-812 YQETPIPEDLDKV
+812 YQSHDIPESLAKV
-825 LKHIEEGNF
+825 LEFVESGILT
-834 SPENPNEFQPIV
+834 PENANEFKPLV
-846 DTIKAH
+846 DSVKQH
-852 GDYYLCSDDFDSYI
+852 GDYYLVSDDFESYLT
-866 ATQELVD
+866 TQDLVD
-873 QVFHTQR
+873 DVFHNQKK
-880 DEWTKKSIL
+880 EWIKKSIL

-902 IQEYSETI
+902 IEEYADTI
-910 WNVEPVK
+910 WNAEPVK
-917 K
+917 P

>member
-1 MVPPTNSS
+1 MPPASTS

-14 ITEEPISPH
+14 ITEEPTSPH

-35 LPQEIKAI
+35 LPQEIKSI
-43 DATIPLKSR
+43 DTMIPLKSR
-52 SLWQKHQ
+52 ALWNKHQ
-59 VKKFENADQ
+59 VKKFNKAEDFQ
-68 FEGRFIDH
+68 DRFIDH
-76 VETTLARSLYNCDDL
+76 VETTLARSLYNCDDM
-91 AAYEATSMAVRDNLT
+91 AAYEAASMSIRDNLV

-116 TTRDPKRIYYLSL
+116 TTRDPKRVYYLSL

-140 LINMDI
+140 LINMKIEDPE
-146 SDKNETDVNGASG
+146 DPAASKG
-159 KPTKKK
+159 KPREMIK
-165 EGAATNTKEMVAESL
+165 GAL
-180 DELGFRLED
+180 DDLGFKLED
-189 VIEQEPDAALGNGG
+189 VLDQEPDAGLGNGG

-211 IDSMATE
+211 VDSMATE
-218 NIPAWGYGLRYEYG
+218 GIPAWGYGLRYEYG

-241 YQVETPDYWLNLGN
+241 YQVETPDYWLNSGN
-255 AWEIER
+255 PWEIER
-261 NEVQFPVTF
+261 NEVQIPVTF
-270 YGYVDRSE
+270 YGYVDRPE
-278 KNTSTLA
+278 GGKTTLS
-285 ASQWIGGERVLAC
+285 ASQWIGGERVLAV
-298 AYDFPVPGYKTSN
+298 AYDFPVPGFKTSN

-316 LWKAKPTTE
+316 LWQARPTTE
-325 FDFAKFNSGDYQ
+325 FDFAKFNNGDYK
-337 NSVEAQQRAESITAC
+337 NSVAQQQRAESITAV
-352 LYPNDNFEQGK
+352 LYPNDNFAQGK
-363 ELRLKQQYFWCSAS
+363 ELRLKQQYFWCAAS
-377 LHDIIR
+377 LHDILR
-383 RYKKTKRPWREFPD
+383 RFKKSKRPWTEFPD

-410 AVVELQR
+410 AIVELQR
-417 ILVDLEKLDWHDAWD
+417 VLVDLEKLDWHEAWD

-490 LSRISIIEEGGQ
+490 LSRISIIEENSP

-509 FLAVVGSH
+509 FLAIVGSH

-528 LIKTTIFGDFV
+528 LIKTTIFKDFV
-539 KFFGPSKFTN
+539 KFYGPSKFVN

-560 KSANPAL
+560 KQANPSLA
-567 DKLISETLQDPEGN
+567 KLISETLNDPTEE
-581 YLLDMPALTKLSALA
+581 YLLDMAKLTQLGKYVE
-596 DDKEFQKKWYKV
+596 DREFLKKWNQV
-608 KKDNKIRLADLIKKL
+608 KLNNKIRLVDLIKKE
-623 NGGVDIIDRE
+623 NDGVDIINRE
-633 HIDDTLFDMQ
+633 YLDDTLFDMQ

-651 RQQLNI
+651 RQQLNV
-657 FGVIYRYLAMK
+657 FGIIYRYLAMK
-668 TMIANGASLKEVEEK
+668 NMLKNGASIEEVAK
-683 FPRKVSFFGGK
+683 KYPRKVSIFGGK

-709 NSVGDVINN
+709 NCVADIVNN
-718 DVEIGNLLKVVFIPE
+718 DESIEHLLKVVFVAD

-760 GTSNMKFA
+760 GTSNMKFV

-790 EDNIFLFGNLS
+790 EDNVFLFGNLS

-812 YQETPIPEDLDKV
+812 YHPQDLPSSLDSI
-825 LKHIEEGNF
+825 LSYIESGQF
-834 SPENPNEFQPIV
+834 SPENPNEFKPLV
-846 DTIKAH
+846 DSIKYH
-852 GDYYLCSDDFDSYI
+852 GDYYLVSDDFESYL
-866 ATQELVD
+866 ATHELVD
-873 QVFHTQR
+873 QEFHNQR
-880 DEWTKKSIL
+880 SEWLKKSVL
-889 SVANCG
+889 SVANVG

-902 IQEYSETI
+902 IEEYSDTI
-910 WNVEPVK
+910 WNVEPVT
-917 K
+917 

>member
-1 MVPPTNSS
+1 MPPASTS

-14 ITEEPISPH
+14 ITEEPTSPH

-43 DATIPLKSR
+43 DTMIPLKSR
-52 SLWQKHQ
+52 ALWNKHQ
-59 VKKFENADQ
+59 VKKFNKAEDFQ
-68 FEGRFIDH
+68 DRFIDH
-76 VETTLARSLYNCDDL
+76 VETTLARSLYNCDDM
-91 AAYEATSMAVRDNLT
+91 AAYEAASMSIRDNLV

-116 TTRDPKRIYYLSL
+116 TTRDPKRVYYLSL

-140 LINMDI
+140 LINMKIEDPE
-146 SDKNETDVNGASG
+146 DPAASKG
-159 KPTKKK
+159 KPREMIK
-165 EGAATNTKEMVAESL
+165 GAL
-180 DELGFRLED
+180 DDLGFKLED
-189 VIEQEPDAALGNGG
+189 VLDQEPDAGLGNGG

-211 IDSMATE
+211 VDSMATE
-218 NIPAWGYGLRYEYG
+218 GIPAWGYGLRYEYG

-241 YQVETPDYWLNLGN
+241 YQVETPDYWLNSGN
-255 AWEIER
+255 PWEIER
-261 NEVQFPVTF
+261 NEVQIPVTF
-270 YGYVDRSE
+270 YGYVDRPE
-278 KNTSTLA
+278 GGKTTLS
-285 ASQWIGGERVLAC
+285 ASQWIGGERVLAV
-298 AYDFPVPGYKTSN
+298 AYDFPVPGFKTSN

-316 LWKAKPTTE
+316 LWQARPTTE
-325 FDFAKFNSGDYQ
+325 FDFAKFNNGDYK
-337 NSVEAQQRAESITAC
+337 NSVAQQQRAESITAV
-352 LYPNDNFEQGK
+352 LYPNDNFAQGK
-363 ELRLKQQYFWCSAS
+363 ELRLKQQYFWCAAS
-377 LHDIIR
+377 LHDILR
-383 RYKKTKRPWREFPD
+383 RFKKSKRPWTEFPD

-410 AVVELQR
+410 AIVELQR
-417 ILVDLEKLDWHDAWD
+417 VLVDLEKLDWHEAWD

-490 LSRISIIEEGGQ
+490 LSRISIIEENFP

-509 FLAVVGSH
+509 FLAIVGSH

-528 LIKTTIFGDFV
+528 LIKTTIFKDFV
-539 KFFGPSKFTN
+539 KFYGPSKFVN

-560 KSANPAL
+560 KQANPSLA
-567 DKLISETLQDPEGN
+567 KLISETLNDPTEE
-581 YLLDMPALTKLSALA
+581 YLLDMVKLTQLGKYVE
-596 DDKEFQKKWYKV
+596 DREFLKKWNQV
-608 KKDNKIRLADLIKKL
+608 KLNNKIRLVDLIKKE
-623 NGGVDIIDRE
+623 NDGVDIINRE
-633 HIDDTLFDMQ
+633 YLDDTLFDMQ

-651 RQQLNI
+651 RQQLNV
-657 FGVIYRYLAMK
+657 FGIIYRYLAMK
-668 TMIANGASLKEVEEK
+668 NMLKNGASIEEVAK
-683 FPRKVSFFGGK
+683 KYPRKVSIFGGK

-709 NSVGDVINN
+709 NCVADIVNN
-718 DVEIGNLLKVVFIPE
+718 DESIEHLLKVVFVAD

-760 GTSNMKFA
+760 GTSNMKFV

-790 EDNIFLFGNLS
+790 EDNVFLFGNLS

-812 YQETPIPEDLDKV
+812 YHPQDLPSSLDSV
-825 LKHIEEGNF
+825 LSYIESGQF
-834 SPENPNEFQPIV
+834 SPENPNEFKPLV
-846 DTIKAH
+846 DSIKYH
-852 GDYYLCSDDFDSYI
+852 GDYYLVSDDFESYL
-866 ATQELVD
+866 ATHELVD
-873 QVFHTQR
+873 QEFHNQR
-880 DEWTKKSIL
+880 SEWLKKSVL
-889 SVANCG
+889 SVANVG

-902 IQEYSETI
+902 IEEYSDTI
-910 WNVEPVK
+910 WNVEPVT
-917 K
+917 

>member
-1 MVPPTNSS
+1 MPPASTS

-14 ITEEPISPH
+14 ITEEPTSPH

-35 LPQEIKAI
+35 LPQEIKSI
-43 DATIPLKSR
+43 DTMIPLKSR
-52 SLWQKHQ
+52 ALWNKHQ
-59 VKKFENADQ
+59 VKKFNKAEDFQ
-68 FEGRFIDH
+68 DRFIDH
-76 VETTLARSLYNCDDL
+76 VETTLARSLYNCDDM
-91 AAYEATSMAVRDNLT
+91 AAYEAASMSIRDNLV

-116 TTRDPKRIYYLSL
+116 TTRDPKRVYYLSL

-140 LINMDI
+140 LINMKIEDPE
-146 SDKNETDVNGASG
+146 DPAASKG
-159 KPTKKK
+159 KPREMIK
-165 EGAATNTKEMVAESL
+165 GAL
-180 DELGFRLED
+180 DDLGFKLED
-189 VIEQEPDAALGNGG
+189 VLDQEPDAGLGNGG

-211 IDSMATE
+211 VDSMATE
-218 NIPAWGYGLRYEYG
+218 GIPAWGYGLRYEYG

-241 YQVETPDYWLNLGN
+241 YQVETPDYWLNSGN
-255 AWEIER
+255 PWEIER
-261 NEVQFPVTF
+261 NEVQIPVTF
-270 YGYVDRSE
+270 YGYVDRPE
-278 KNTSTLA
+278 GGKTTLS
-285 ASQWIGGERVLAC
+285 ASQWIGGERVLAV
-298 AYDFPVPGYKTSN
+298 AYDFPVPGFKTSN

-316 LWKAKPTTE
+316 LWQARPTTE
-325 FDFAKFNSGDYQ
+325 FDFAKFNNGDYK
-337 NSVEAQQRAESITAC
+337 NSVAQQQRAESITAV
-352 LYPNDNFEQGK
+352 LYPNDNFAQGK
-363 ELRLKQQYFWCSAS
+363 ELRLKQQYFWCAAS
-377 LHDIIR
+377 LHDILR
-383 RYKKTKRPWREFPD
+383 RFKKSKRPWTEFPD

-410 AVVELQR
+410 AIVELQR
-417 ILVDLEKLDWHDAWD
+417 VLVDLEKLDWHEAWD

-490 LSRISIIEEGGQ
+490 LSRISIIEENSP

-509 FLAVVGSH
+509 FLAIVGSH

-528 LIKTTIFGDFV
+528 LIKTTIFKDFV
-539 KFFGPSKFTN
+539 KFYGPSKFVN

-560 KSANPAL
+560 KQANPSLA
-567 DKLISETLQDPEGN
+567 KLISETLNDPTEE
-581 YLLDMPALTKLSALA
+581 YLLDMAKLTQLGKYVE
-596 DDKEFQKKWYKV
+596 DREFLKKWNQV
-608 KKDNKIRLADLIKKL
+608 KLNNKIRLVDLIKKE
-623 NGGVDIIDRE
+623 NDGVDIINRE
-633 HIDDTLFDMQ
+633 YLDDTLFDMQ

-657 FGVIYRYLAMK
+657 FGIIYRYLAMK
-668 TMIANGASLKEVEEK
+668 NMLKNGASIEEVAK
-683 FPRKVSFFGGK
+683 KYPRKVSIFGGK

-709 NSVGDVINN
+709 NCVADIVNN
-718 DVEIGNLLKVVFIPE
+718 DESIEHLLKVVFVAD

-760 GTSNMKFA
+760 GTSNMKFV

-790 EDNIFLFGNLS
+790 EDNVFLFGNLS

-812 YQETPIPEDLDKV
+812 YHPQDLPSSLDSV
-825 LKHIEEGNF
+825 LSHIESGQF
-834 SPENPNEFQPIV
+834 SPENPNEFKPLV
-846 DTIKAH
+846 DSIKYH
-852 GDYYLCSDDFDSYI
+852 GDYYLVSDDFESYL
-866 ATQELVD
+866 ATHELVD
-873 QVFHTQR
+873 QEFHNQR
-880 DEWTKKSIL
+880 SEWLKKSVL
-889 SVANCG
+889 SVANVG

-902 IQEYSETI
+902 IEEYSDTI
-910 WNVEPVK
+910 WNVEPVT
-917 K
+917 

>member
-1 MVPPTNSS
+1 MPPASTS

-14 ITEEPISPH
+14 ITEEPTSPH

-35 LPQEIKAI
+35 LPQEIKSI
-43 DATIPLKSR
+43 DTIIPLKSR
-52 SLWQKHQ
+52 ALWNKHQ
-59 VKKFENADQ
+59 VKKFNKAEDFQ
-68 FEGRFIDH
+68 DRFIDH
-76 VETTLARSLYNCDDL
+76 VETTLARSLYNCDDM
-91 AAYEATSMAVRDNLT
+91 AAYEAASMSIRDNLV

-116 TTRDPKRIYYLSL
+116 TTRDPKRVYYLSL

-140 LINMDI
+140 LINMKTEDPEDPAASKEEPREMI
-146 SDKNETDVNGASG
+146 KGA
-159 KPTKKK
+159 
-165 EGAATNTKEMVAESL
+165 L
-180 DELGFRLED
+180 DDLGFKLED
-189 VIEQEPDAALGNGG
+189 VLDQEPDAGLGNGG

-211 IDSMATE
+211 VDSMATE
-218 NIPAWGYGLRYEYG
+218 GIPAWGYGLRYEYG

-241 YQVETPDYWLNLGN
+241 YQVETPDYWLNSGN
-255 AWEIER
+255 PWEIER
-261 NEVQFPVTF
+261 NEVQIPVTF
-270 YGYVDRSE
+270 YGYVDRPE
-278 KNTSTLA
+278 GGKTTLS
-285 ASQWIGGERVLAC
+285 ASQWIGGERVLAV
-298 AYDFPVPGYKTSN
+298 AYDFPVPGFKTSN

-316 LWKAKPTTE
+316 LWQARPTTE
-325 FDFAKFNSGDYQ
+325 FDFAKFNNGDYK
-337 NSVEAQQRAESITAC
+337 NSVAQQQRAESITAV
-352 LYPNDNFEQGK
+352 LYPNDNFAQGK
-363 ELRLKQQYFWCSAS
+363 ELRLKQQYFWCAAS
-377 LHDIIR
+377 LHDILR
-383 RYKKTKRPWREFPD
+383 RFKKSKRPWTEFPD

-410 AVVELQR
+410 AIVELQR
-417 ILVDLEKLDWHDAWD
+417 VLVDLEKLDWHEAWD

-490 LSRISIIEEGGQ
+490 LSRISIIEENSP

-509 FLAVVGSH
+509 FLAIVGSH

-528 LIKTTIFGDFV
+528 LIKTTIFKDFV
-539 KFFGPSKFTN
+539 KFYGPSKFVN

-560 KSANPAL
+560 KQANPSLA
-567 DKLISETLQDPEGN
+567 KLISETLNDPTEE
-581 YLLDMPALTKLSALA
+581 YLLDMAKLTQLGKYVE
-596 DDKEFQKKWYKV
+596 DKEFLKKWNQV
-608 KKDNKIRLADLIKKL
+608 KLNNKIRLVDLIKKE
-623 NGGVDIIDRE
+623 NDGVDIINRE
-633 HIDDTLFDMQ
+633 YLDDTLFDMQ

-651 RQQLNI
+651 RQQLNV
-657 FGVIYRYLAMK
+657 FGIIYRYLAMK
-668 TMIANGASLKEVEEK
+668 NMLKNGASIEEVAK
-683 FPRKVSFFGGK
+683 KYPRKVSIFGGK

-709 NSVGDVINN
+709 NCVADIVNN
-718 DVEIGNLLKVVFIPE
+718 DESIEHLLKVVFVAD

-760 GTSNMKFA
+760 GTSNMKFV

-790 EDNIFLFGNLS
+790 EDNVFLFGNLS

-812 YQETPIPEDLDKV
+812 YHPQDLPSSLDSV
-825 LKHIEEGNF
+825 LSYIESGQF
-834 SPENPNEFQPIV
+834 SPENPNEFKPLV
-846 DTIKAH
+846 DSIKYH
-852 GDYYLCSDDFDSYI
+852 GDYYLVSDDFESYL
-866 ATQELVD
+866 ATHELVD
-873 QVFHTQR
+873 QEFHNQR
-880 DEWTKKSIL
+880 SEWLKKSVL
-889 SVANCG
+889 SVANVG

-902 IQEYSETI
+902 IEEYSDTI
-910 WNVEPVK
+910 WNVEPVT
-917 K
+917 